1 MSFWN
6 FLGEFA
12 IFNMICNLFSRKSK
26 SSTIGTYQPH
36 YIINSQYEARIQELE
51 NEIKESEKRI
61 AECQKI
67 VDNSQPTDLKD
78 YDIDELQDRIDE
90 LEDQLDNC
98 DVGSNRYEL
107 IQDEM

>member
-6 FLGEFA
+6 FLGDFA

-51 NEIKESEKRI
+51 DEIKESE
-61 AECQKI
+61 
-67 VDNSQPTDLKD
+67 N
-78 YDIDELQDRIDE
+78 ELP
-90 LEDQLDNC
+90 N
-98 DVGSNRYEL
+98 VKK
-107 IQDEM
+107 